1 MQDVITALTADP
13 QDPNLVHVFVDGR
26 HALAVSLDVAAEE
39 RLTVGQ
45 ACAPDRLERL
55 HRAQEQQQA
64 YELALNFL
72 SYRPRSAREVEMR
85 LRKKGYTPE
94 QIEQTMSRLRGRGYV
109 DDREFAR
116 FWIGN
121 RQSFSPRGPH
131 LLRSELRQKG
141 VPGEVVEA
149 AMAEYRDDQSL
160 RAEEAAAVATE
171 HDLSDD
177 EPVPGSDEATALA
190 LARKRMRLLS
200 GLDPQVARRRLY
212 GFLARR
218 GYGFDTIDT
227 VVRRVL
233 KGEEDNSEADED

>member
-1 MQDVITALTADP
+1 MQDVITALQADP
-13 QDPNLVHVFVDGR
+13 QDPNLVHVFIDGR
-26 HALAVSLDVAAEE
+26 HAIAVALDVAADE
-39 RLTVGQ
+39 RLTIGQ
-45 ACAPDRLERL
+45 SCPPDRLERL
-55 HRAQEQQQA
+55 HRAQERQQA

-94 QIEQTMSRLRGRGYV
+94 QIEQTLSRLRERGYV

-141 VPGEVVEA
+141 VPAEVVEA
-149 AMAEYRDDQSL
+149 ALEEYRDDQTQ
-160 RAEEAAAVATE
+160 RAEEAAAVADE
-171 HDLSDD
+171 YGMPED

-200 GLDPQVARRRLY
+200 GLDPQVTRRRLY
-212 GFLARR
+212 SFLARR
-218 GYGFDTIDT
+218 GYGFDTIDA
-227 VVRRVL
+227 VVRRVM
-233 KGEEDNSEADED
+233 KPDEDEAVLED

>member
-1 MQDVITALTADP
+1 MQDVITALQADP
-13 QDPNLVHVFVDGR
+13 QDPNLVHVFIDGR
-26 HALAVSLDVAAEE
+26 HAIAVALDVAADE

-45 ACAPDRLERL
+45 ACPPDRLERL
-55 HRAQEQQQA
+55 HRAQERQQA
-64 YELALNFL
+64 FEIALNFL

-94 QIEQTMSRLRGRGYV
+94 QIDQTLSRLRERGYV

-141 VPGEVVEA
+141 VAADVVEA
-149 AMAEYRDDQSL
+149 ALEEYRDDQAR
-160 RAEEAAAVATE
+160 RAEEAAAVAE
-171 HDLSDD
+171 QYDMPED
-177 EPVPGSDEATALA
+177 EPVPGSDESTALA

-200 GLDPQVARRRLY
+200 GLDPQVVRRRLY
-212 GFLARR
+212 SFLARR

-227 VVRRVL
+227 VVRRVM
-233 KGEEDNSEADED
+233 KPDEDEVVLED